1 MQIYSA
7 IQKVSKEG
15 LSVRNYF
22 LEINTKD
29 FCEMKI
35 MLGFEIKDVLLYIVF
50 ICIYVYILNIC
61 KFSVVYLK
69 KNNSHFP

>member
-35 MLGFEIKDVLLYIVF
+35 MLGFEIKDVLLYICIYMY
-50 ICIYVYILNIC
+50 ICIYFEYMQIFGCILE
-61 KFSVVYLK
+61 K
-69 KNNSHFP
+69 K